1 MNLET
6 TRTCILPSYP
16 GKIPAIIEYLDH
28 LGRVAACG
36 SVRERYNNT
45 CYSLTTGSEPAWV
58 KMHPMPNYFCNS
70 RPYPYRGYPT
80 RISNYVSSV
89 GWFMMGDKRCD
100 RYAED
105 NKEISTQLLTVSNE
119 WKTLPNLSPFRPFG
133 LPEAACSVTL
143 NSTHIIVI
151 AQMRSVR
158 SVFPNRSHFPNEIL
172 DAWILNLQHFTWTR
186 LATLVGSWYFPVYGC
201 VLTPEQ
207 EVMVLGS
214 RKPKIYNPTSNTWRK
229 DNLRLNIYQPT
240 LFLWDD
246 RVITIDSDRV
256 LQKTEAGY
264 ELMEARLGDSFST
277 YSDVAILVPGG
288 SYECS

>member
-70 RPYPYRGYPT
+70 RPNPYRGYPT

-133 LPEAACSVTL
+133 FPEAACSVTL

-151 AQMRSVR
+151 GQMRSR
-158 SVFPNRSHFPNEIL
+158 GSSEIL
-172 DAWILNLQHFTWTR
+172 NSWILDLRHFTWTR
-186 LATLVGSWYFPVYGC
+186 LAPLIGSWYFLLDGC

-207 EVMVLGS
+207 EVMVVVGY
-214 RKPKIYNPTSNTWRK
+214 REPYIYNPTSDTWRK

>member
-151 AQMRSVR
+151 GQMRSR
-158 SVFPNRSHFPNEIL
+158 GDEIL
-172 DAWILNLQHFTWTR
+172 DSWILNLRHFTWTR
-186 LATLVGSWYFPVYGC
+186 LAPLIGSRYFLLDGC

-207 EVMVLGS
+207 EVMVMVGYS
-214 RKPKIYNPTSNTWRK
+214 KPYIYNPTSNTWRE
-229 DNLRLNIYQPT
+229 DNLRLNIYEPT

-246 RVITIDSDRV
+246 RVINIGPYSDRI
-256 LQKTEAGY
+256 LQKTKAGY
-264 ELMEARLGDSFST
+264 EPMEARLGDSFST
-277 YSDVAILVPGG
+277 YYDVAILVPGG